1 MKRVRRK
8 QRNRVL
14 ALVLSVAVVM
24 SPMTLPGQ
32 TVYAADGKID
42 LSAYIEM
49 AGTLTAV
56 DGTDGN
62 TPAAELLVKLPS
74 DMDEKQELD
83 ELGVKQLV
91 VDFKVN
97 TLTAYAGEQTGCMA
111 FGMSEAYSWKNGKW
125 VNIAAGESATAK
137 FDLASMDWNGY
148 DRIGKLGLQFANLA
162 SGSTVSYEI
171 SDIYFT
177 TDASGNSG
185 SGGGQIT
192 TDREASGNVVVTVN
206 AQGQPSNDWSGFELS
221 VDNQTGKSI
230 CDWVI
235 TMTVP
240 SGSAA
245 KFKCWNATFTADGDT
260 IYLYPNKENS
270 NAVLG
275 TGKMSAN
282 PPGFGFSSTWVN
294 ASDITITNVAYNY
307 GTQSTIDYSKG
318 DTNDETGGSGGSGG
332 GAQKDTT
339 TDLNLDISYNF
350 AKLLQ
355 ESLYFYDGNMC
366 GTDVDENSAFSWRGN
381 CHTYDSHVTYNGK
394 TVDVS
399 GGYHDAGDH
408 VKFGLPQGY
417 AATVL
422 ALGYYQFADAYDE
435 LGQTAH
441 FNTIMDYFCDYFTR
455 CTIYKEGTDT
465 VEAFCYQVG
474 DGDSDHAKWEAPEG
488 QTIGRPAFFAT
499 TSNPATDEVSVAVA
513 ALALQA
519 ANYQKQGG
527 AEALAKSKAYLK
539 TAEDLFDFAKNCSNK
554 QVATQGASPFYKSN
568 NWEDDYCAAA
578 AALYAATGKEIY
590 KQERDAYY
598 GKLNTGWCLT
608 WDNTWPVAAALKE
621 DYIAVSA
628 FASYGNT
635 NTAQGFKLIDGWG
648 SARYNASAQ
657 FMGLIYDQAN
667 QKLSMTDG
675 NYSSWATGQMKYL
688 LGNNKAKRCFV
699 VGYNENAA
707 KYPHHRAAS
716 RSNDAG
722 QVREDHYTLLGALV
736 GGPSDEYDTYADN
749 QADYNC
755 NEVALDYNAGL
766 VGAAAGLYLLHKGE
780 EAYPADLAT
789 EAELESIGVEKY
801 YGTSSGESESPSET
815 PSPSPTPSE
824 TPSPSPTPS
833 ETPSQKPS
841 PAPSETPSPRPTP
854 SPSPTPSETPSPS
867 PIPSETPSPSPTPS
881 EMPSPSP
888 APSETPSQK
897 PSEQPS
903 ETPSPSPIPSETP
916 SPRPTPSETP
926 SPSPTPSET
935 PSQKP
940 SEQPSETPSPS
951 PTPSESPSPMPSETP
966 SPAPSES
973 PSVTPSQQPSESP
986 SVTPSQ
992 QPSEAPE
999 DDGDET
1005 PDEAV
1010 EVGDSM
1016 DVSGQ
1021 IYEITQIEDG
1031 KVYVTFT
1038 EADEDAEDITI
1049 PTTFTDAAGRICYV
1063 KEIAPYAFAN
1073 HKKLKKV
1080 KIAEGITKIGKK
1092 AFYHCTALKKVSLP
1106 GSLVTIGDSAFE
1118 GDRSIAAITIPK
1130 NIKTIGKKAFYKCK
1144 KLKTVTLKTT
1154 KMKKV
1159 GASAFKK
1166 TKKGMLFKL
1175 PKKKNAAYRKLLK
1188 KRYDSGVRFRKIK

>member
-49 AGTLTAV
+49 AGTFTAV

-97 TLTAYAGEQTGCMA
+97 TLTAYAGGQTGCMA
-111 FGMSEAYSWKNGKW
+111 FGMSEAYSWKNGEW

-177 TDASGNSG
+177 TDTSGNSG
-185 SGGGQIT
+185 SGGSGSSGSQIT
-192 TDREASGNVVVTVN
+192 TDRDHMGNVTAIVK
-206 AQGQPSNDWSGFELS
+206 AQGQPSNDWSGFELA
-221 VDNQTGKSI
+221 VDNQTGQSI

-235 TMTVP
+235 TMKVP
-240 SGSAA
+240 AGTAS
-245 KFKCWNATFTADGDT
+245 KFKCWNATFTAEGDT

-275 TGKMSAN
+275 TGIMSAN
-282 PPGFGFSSTWVN
+282 PPGFGFSSTYVD
-294 ASDITITNVAYNY
+294 ASDIMIETVAYNY
-307 GTQSTIDYSKG
+307 GSQSSMDYSKG

-332 GAQKDTT
+332 GVQKDTT

-488 QTIGRPAFFAT
+488 QTIDRPAFFAT
-499 TSNPATDEVSVAVA
+499 ASNPATDEVSVAVA

-527 AEALAKSKAYLK
+527 TEALLKSKAYLK
-539 TAEDLFDFAKNCSNK
+539 TAEDLFAFAKKCSNK

-578 AALYAATGKEIY
+578 AALYAATGNESY
-590 KQERDAYY
+590 KQQRDAYY

-608 WDNTWPVAAALKE
+608 WDNTWPVAAVLKE
-621 DYIAVSA
+621 DYTAVSA
-628 FASYGNT
+628 FASYGSKNT
-635 NTAQGFKLIDGWG
+635 KQGFKMINGWG

-667 QKLSMTDG
+667 QKLSMADG

-722 QVREDHYTLLGALV
+722 QVREDHYTLMGALV

-801 YGTSSGESESPSET
+801 YGTSSGGSESPSET
-815 PSPSPTPSE
+815 PSPSPAPSE
-824 TPSPSPTPS
+824 TPSQSPTPSESPSPEPSEKPSEKPSPAPSEKPS

-841 PAPSETPSPRPTP
+841 EQPSET
-854 SPSPTPSETPSPS
+854 
-867 PIPSETPSPSPTPS
+867 
-881 EMPSPSP
+881 PSPSP

-903 ETPSPSPIPSETP
+903 ETPSPSP
-916 SPRPTPSETP
+916 TPSETP
-926 SPSPTPSET
+926 SQKPSEQPSKTPSPSPTSSET

-951 PTPSESPSPMPSETP
+951 PTPSETPSP
-966 SPAPSES
+966 SPAPSE
-973 PSVTPSQQPSESP
+973 TPSQQPSESP
-986 SVTPSQ
+986 SATHGQ
-992 QPSEAPE
+992 QPSEMPE
-999 DDGDET
+999 DDVDET

-1016 DVSGQ
+1016 DISGLV
-1021 IYEITQIEDG
+1021 YEIAQIENG
-1031 KVYVTFT
+1031 KVYVTFK

-1049 PTTFTDAAGRICYV
+1049 PTTFMDATGRTCYV

-1092 AFYHCTALKKVSLP
+1092 AFYHCTALKKVTLP

-1118 GDRSIAAITIPK
+1118 GDRSITAITIPK
-1130 NIKTIGKKAFYKCK
+1130 NVKTIGKKAFYKCK

-1175 PKKKNAAYRKLLK
+1175 PKKKNATYRKLLK
-1188 KRYDSGVRFRKIK
+1188 KKYDSGVRFRKIK

>member
-24 SPMTLPGQ
+24 SPMTLPRQ

-83 ELGVKQLV
+83 ALGVKQLV
-91 VDFKVN
+91 ADFKVN

-111 FGMSEAYSWKNGKW
+111 FGMSEAYSWKNGEW

-137 FDLASMDWNGY
+137 FDLASMDWSGY

-162 SGSTVSYEI
+162 SGSSVSYEI

-177 TDASGNSG
+177 TDASGGSG

-206 AQGQPSNDWSGFELS
+206 EQGQPSNDWSGFELS

-332 GAQKDTT
+332 VQKDTT

-554 QVATQGASPFYKSN
+554 QVATQGAAPFYSSN
-568 NWEDDYCAAA
+568 NWEDDYCTAA
-578 AALYAATGKEIY
+578 AALYAATGNESY
-590 KQERDAYY
+590 KQQRDAYY

-608 WDNTWPVAAALKE
+608 WDNTWPVAAVLKE
-621 DYIAVSA
+621 DYTAVSA
-628 FASYGNT
+628 FASYGSKNT
-635 NTAQGFKLIDGWG
+635 KQGFKMINGWG

-780 EAYPADLAT
+780 EAYPSDLAT

-815 PSPSPTPSE
+815 PSPSP
-824 TPSPSPTPS
+824 
-833 ETPSQKPS
+833 
-841 PAPSETPSPRPTP
+841 APSET
-854 SPSPTPSETPSPS
+854 
-867 PIPSETPSPSPTPS
+867 
-881 EMPSPSP
+881 PSPSP
-888 APSETPSQK
+888 APSETPS
-897 PSEQPS
+897 
-903 ETPSPSPIPSETP
+903 
-916 SPRPTPSETP
+916 
-926 SPSPTPSET
+926 PSPTSSET

-951 PTPSESPSPMPSETP
+951 PTPSETPNQKPSEQPSESPSPSSTPSETPSQKPSEQPSESPSPSPTPSETP
-966 SPAPSES
+966 SPSPTSSETPSPSPTPSETPSPSPAPSE
-973 PSVTPSQQPSESP
+973 TPNQQPSESP
-986 SVTPSQ
+986 SATPGQ
-992 QPSEAPE
+992 QPSEMPE
-999 DDGDET
+999 DDVDET

-1016 DVSGQ
+1016 DISGLV
-1021 IYEITQIEDG
+1021 YEIAQIENG
-1031 KVYVTFT
+1031 KVYVTFK

-1049 PTTFTDAAGRICYV
+1049 PTTFMDAAGRTCYV

-1092 AFYHCTALKKVSLP
+1092 AFYHCTALKKVTLP

-1118 GDRSIAAITIPK
+1118 GDRSITAITIPK
-1130 NIKTIGKKAFYKCK
+1130 NVKTIGKKAFYKCK

-1175 PKKKNAAYRKLLK
+1175 PKKKNATYRKLLK
-1188 KRYDSGVRFRKIK
+1188 KKYDSGVRFRKIK

>member
-1 MKRVRRK
+1 MKRRGKK

-14 ALVLSVAVVM
+14 ALVLSAAVVL
-24 SPMTLPGQ
+24 TCITVPGEK
-32 TVYAADGKID
+32 TYAAEDKID
-42 LSAYIEM
+42 LMPYIQKNGILAAE
-49 AGTLTAV
+49 
-56 DGTDGN
+56 DGEGSN
-62 TPAAELLVKLPS
+62 KPAAEILVSLPS

-83 ELGVKQLV
+83 ALGVKQLV

-111 FGMSEAYSWKNGKW
+111 FGMSEAYSWKNGEW

-137 FDLASMDWNGY
+137 FDLASMDWSGY

-162 SGSTVSYEI
+162 SGSSVSYEI

-177 TDASGNSG
+177 TDASGGSG

-206 AQGQPSNDWSGFELS
+206 EQGQPSNDWSGFELS

-332 GAQKDTT
+332 VQKDTT

-554 QVATQGASPFYKSN
+554 QVATQGAAPFYSSN
-568 NWEDDYCAAA
+568 NWEDDYCTAA
-578 AALYAATGKEIY
+578 AALYAATGNESY
-590 KQERDAYY
+590 KQQRDAYY

-608 WDNTWPVAAALKE
+608 WDNTWPVAAVLKE
-621 DYIAVSA
+621 DYTAVSA
-628 FASYGNT
+628 FASYGSKNT
-635 NTAQGFKLIDGWG
+635 KQGFKMINGWG

-780 EAYPADLAT
+780 EAYPSDLAT

-815 PSPSPTPSE
+815 PSPSP
-824 TPSPSPTPS
+824 
-833 ETPSQKPS
+833 
-841 PAPSETPSPRPTP
+841 APSET
-854 SPSPTPSETPSPS
+854 
-867 PIPSETPSPSPTPS
+867 
-881 EMPSPSP
+881 PSPSP
-888 APSETPSQK
+888 APSETPS
-897 PSEQPS
+897 
-903 ETPSPSPIPSETP
+903 
-916 SPRPTPSETP
+916 
-926 SPSPTPSET
+926 PSPTSSET

-951 PTPSESPSPMPSETP
+951 PTPSETPNQKPSEQPSESPSPSSTPSETPSQKPSEQPSESPSPSPTPSETP
-966 SPAPSES
+966 SPSPTSSETPSPSPTPSETPSPSPAPSE
-973 PSVTPSQQPSESP
+973 TPNQQPSESP
-986 SVTPSQ
+986 SATPGQ
-992 QPSEAPE
+992 QPSEMPE
-999 DDGDET
+999 DDVDET

-1016 DVSGQ
+1016 DISGLV
-1021 IYEITQIEDG
+1021 YEIAQIENG
-1031 KVYVTFT
+1031 KVYVTFK

-1049 PTTFTDAAGRICYV
+1049 PTTFMDAAGRTCYV

-1092 AFYHCTALKKVSLP
+1092 AFYHCTALKKVTLP

-1118 GDRSIAAITIPK
+1118 GDRSITAITIPK
-1130 NIKTIGKKAFYKCK
+1130 NVKTIGKKAFYKCK

-1175 PKKKNAAYRKLLK
+1175 PKKKNATYRKLLK
-1188 KRYDSGVRFRKIK
+1188 KKYDSGVRFRKIK

>member
-1 MKRVRRK
+1 MKRRGKK

-14 ALVLSVAVVM
+14 ALVLSAAVVL
-24 SPMTLPGQ
+24 TGITVPGEK
-32 TVYAADGKID
+32 TYAAEDKID
-42 LSAYIEM
+42 LMPYIQKNGILAAE
-49 AGTLTAV
+49 
-56 DGTDGN
+56 DGEGSN
-62 TPAAELLVKLPS
+62 KPAAEILVSLPS

-83 ELGVKQLV
+83 ALGVKQLV

-111 FGMSEAYSWKNGKW
+111 FGMSEAYSWKNGEW

-137 FDLASMDWNGY
+137 FDLASMDWSGY

-162 SGSTVSYEI
+162 SGSSVSYEI

-177 TDASGNSG
+177 TDASGGSG

-206 AQGQPSNDWSGFELS
+206 EQGQPSNDWSGFELS

-332 GAQKDTT
+332 VQKDTT

-554 QVATQGASPFYKSN
+554 QVATQGAAPFYSSN
-568 NWEDDYCAAA
+568 NWEDDYCTAA
-578 AALYAATGKEIY
+578 AALYAATGNESY
-590 KQERDAYY
+590 KQQRDAYY

-608 WDNTWPVAAALKE
+608 WDNTWPVAAVLKE
-621 DYIAVSA
+621 DYTAVSA
-628 FASYGNT
+628 FASYGSKNT
-635 NTAQGFKLIDGWG
+635 KQGFKMINGWG

-780 EAYPADLAT
+780 EAYPSDLAT

-833 ETPSQKPS
+833 ETPS
-841 PAPSETPSPRPTP
+841 
-854 SPSPTPSETPSPS
+854 
-867 PIPSETPSPSPTPS
+867 
-881 EMPSPSP
+881 
-888 APSETPSQK
+888 
-897 PSEQPS
+897 
-903 ETPSPSPIPSETP
+903 
-916 SPRPTPSETP
+916 
-926 SPSPTPSET
+926 PSPTPSET

-940 SEQPSETPSPS
+940 SEQPSESPSPSSTPSETPSQKPSEQPSESPSPSPTPSETPSPSPTSSETPSPS
-951 PTPSESPSPMPSETP
+951 PTPSETPSP
-966 SPAPSES
+966 SPAPSE
-973 PSVTPSQQPSESP
+973 TPNQQPSESP
-986 SVTPSQ
+986 SATPGQ
-992 QPSEAPE
+992 QPSEMPE
-999 DDGDET
+999 DDVDET

-1016 DVSGQ
+1016 DISGLV
-1021 IYEITQIEDG
+1021 YEIAQIENG
-1031 KVYVTFT
+1031 KVYVTFK

-1049 PTTFTDAAGRICYV
+1049 PTTFMDAAGRTCYV

-1092 AFYHCTALKKVSLP
+1092 AFYHCTALKKVTLP

-1118 GDRSIAAITIPK
+1118 GDRSITAITIPK
-1130 NIKTIGKKAFYKCK
+1130 NVKTIGKKAFYKCK

-1175 PKKKNAAYRKLLK
+1175 PKKKNATYRKLLK
-1188 KRYDSGVRFRKIK
+1188 KKYDSGVRFRKIK

>member
-1 MKRVRRK
+1 MKRRGKK

-14 ALVLSVAVVM
+14 ALVLSAAVVL
-24 SPMTLPGQ
+24 TGITVPGEK
-32 TVYAADGKID
+32 TYAAEDKID
-42 LSAYIEM
+42 LMPYIQKNGILAAE
-49 AGTLTAV
+49 
-56 DGTDGN
+56 DGEGSN
-62 TPAAELLVKLPS
+62 KPAAELLVSLPS

-83 ELGVKQLV
+83 ALGVKQLV

-111 FGMSEAYSWKNGKW
+111 FGMSEAYSWKNGEW

-137 FDLASMDWNGY
+137 FDLASMDWSGY

-162 SGSTVSYEI
+162 SGSSVSYEI

-177 TDASGNSG
+177 TDASGGSG

-206 AQGQPSNDWSGFELS
+206 EQGQPSNDWSGFELS

-332 GAQKDTT
+332 VQKDTT

-554 QVATQGASPFYKSN
+554 QVATQGAAPFYSSN
-568 NWEDDYCAAA
+568 NWEDDYCTAA
-578 AALYAATGKEIY
+578 AALYAATGNESY
-590 KQERDAYY
+590 KQQRDAYY

-608 WDNTWPVAAALKE
+608 WDNTWPVAAVLKE
-621 DYIAVSA
+621 DYTAVSA
-628 FASYGNT
+628 FASYGSKNT
-635 NTAQGFKLIDGWG
+635 KQGFKMINGWG

-801 YGTSSGESESPSET
+801 YGTSSGESESPSES

-833 ETPSQKPS
+833 ETPSPS
-841 PAPSETPSPRPTP
+841 PAPSETPSP
-854 SPSPTPSETPSPS
+854 SPTS
-867 PIPSETPSPSPTPS
+867 
-881 EMPSPSP
+881 
-888 APSETPSQK
+888 SETPSQK
-897 PSEQPS
+897 PSEQ
-903 ETPSPSPIPSETP
+903 T
-916 SPRPTPSETP
+916 SETP

-940 SEQPSETPSPS
+940 SEQPSESPSPS
-951 PTPSESPSPMPSETP
+951 STPSETP
-966 SPAPSES
+966 N
-973 PSVTPSQQPSESP
+973 QQPSESP
-986 SVTPSQ
+986 SATPGQ
-992 QPSEAPE
+992 RPSEMPE
-999 DDGDET
+999 DDVDET

-1016 DVSGQ
+1016 DISGLV
-1021 IYEITQIEDG
+1021 YEIAQIENG
-1031 KVYVTFT
+1031 KVYVTFK

-1049 PTTFTDAAGRICYV
+1049 PTTFMDAAGRTCYV

-1092 AFYHCTALKKVSLP
+1092 AFYHCTALKKVTLP

-1118 GDRSIAAITIPK
+1118 GDRSITAITIPK
-1130 NIKTIGKKAFYKCK
+1130 NVKTIGKKAFYKCK

-1175 PKKKNAAYRKLLK
+1175 PKKKNATYRKLLK
-1188 KRYDSGVRFRKIK
+1188 KKYDSGVRFRKIK